1 MGANSSKVV
10 PSSSKQRH
18 QPQTQER
25 LLGRNKKALH
35 AAAKAGDAAQLEQL
49 LQPLVTAVTAEM
61 AVPGVYPG
69 PAAAVLGTAVGWRDR
84 HGRTP
89 FLETCLHGSWEC
101 AELLLEAGSNI
112 VAVDAAGNGC
122 LHLASIK
129 GHGHVV
135 DQVSHPY
142 SAALATAV
150 AFAEWHTLNAGAV
163 AAANA
168 VIAQPAS
175 KAAGHHISIACTC
188 ILHLMYCNTCA
199 HVLPTPY

>member
-10 PSSSKQRH
+10 PSSSKPRH
-18 QPQTQER
+18 QPQTQDS

-89 FLETCLHGSWEC
+89 FLEACLHGSWEC

-112 VAVDAAGNGC
+112 VAVDAAGSGC

-135 DQVSHPY
+135 DQVRASLVEVLVP
-142 SAALATAV
+142 AL
-150 AFAEWHTLNAGAV
+150 W
-163 AAANA
+163 
-168 VIAQPAS
+168 IA
-175 KAAGHHISIACTC
+175 
-188 ILHLMYCNTCA
+188 
-199 HVLPTPY
+199 